1 MRIFAAIL
9 MCLMLTGCSMNR
21 MIDKIPDAGFD
32 TFEYRRT
39 GNVTANHIKAVNAIK
54 VGDMIEIEDVEI
66 IGTYPF
72 VDFYIHMEGFKK

>member
-1 MRIFAAIL
+1 MKIFAVIF
-9 MCLMLTGCSMNR
+9 MGFMLSGCSMHS

-39 GNVTANHIKAVNAIK
+39 GNVTANHIKARNAIK
-54 VGDMIEIEDVEI
+54 VGDMLEIEDVEI